1 MNAQQTQPGPM
12 VPTDD
17 AKRAQVRMMWAVVAD
32 RWGAHADE
40 VDARGA
46 GLTRSMLAT
55 AQLRRGDR
63 VLELACGPGGA
74 GLAAAEQVGPEGV
87 VVLSDAVEAMA
98 AIAGQRA
105 AERGLTNVRTATRNL
120 EQIDEPD
127 GAFDVVL
134 CREGMMFAVDP
145 TLAAREIHR
154 VLRPGGRFVAAV
166 WGPEVDNPWLS
177 VIFEAVSAV
186 IGITV
191 PPPGM
196 PGPFALA
203 DASRLADVVEEG
215 GLDDVAIETIS
226 VPLRVPT
233 FEAWW
238 SRTRAI
244 AGPVAAMIA
253 NLDAATASALEDH
266 VRSAVQQYVTPDGL
280 DFPGSALVVSAR
292 RS

>member
-1 MNAQQTQPGPM
+1 MTAQKTQPAPAG
-12 VPTDD
+12 PTDD
-17 AKRAQVRMMWAVVAD
+17 AKRAQVRMMWAGVAD
-32 RWGAHADE
+32 RWRAHADQ

-46 GLTRSMLAT
+46 DLTRSMLGK

-74 GLAAAEQVGPEGV
+74 GLAAAEHVGPDGV
-87 VVLSDAVEAMA
+87 VVLSDAVEEMA
-98 AIAGQRA
+98 DIAGQRA
-105 AERGLTNVRTATRNL
+105 AARGLTNVRTATRDL

-145 TLAAREIHR
+145 RSSAREIRR
-154 VLRPGGRFVAAV
+154 VLRPGGRLVAAV
-166 WGPEVDNPWLS
+166 WGPKVDNPWLT

-186 IGITV
+186 IGLTV

-203 DASRLADVVEEG
+203 DAARLAGVVEDG
-215 GLDDVAIETIS
+215 GLEGVEIEAIS
-226 VPLRVPT
+226 VPLRMPT

-238 SRTRAI
+238 SRTTAI
-244 AGPVAAMIA
+244 AGPVAAIIA
-253 NLDAATASALEDH
+253 HLDAATASALEDH